1 MFAIKIALTF
11 LVLILFSCETNR
23 FDSDKRQIM
32 AKDAIRS
39 HLKDA
44 ARSSFTV
51 TGFKEDTLFNYAD
64 TLIKKPIQYTLYFT
78 QKDSTGHLLQH
89 TGVTL
94 FTNKGNSLI
103 SSNITDLQP

>member
-1 MFAIKIALTF
+1 MKYLVILFVIALC
-11 LVLILFSCETNR
+11 SCETNR
-23 FDSDKRQIM
+23 YDNDKRQIM

-39 HLKDA
+39 SLTSA

-51 TGFKEDTLFNYAD
+51 TGFREDTLLTYPD

-78 QKDSTGHLLQH
+78 QKDSTGQLMQH
-89 TGVTL
+89 TGVSL

-103 SSNITDLQP
+103 SSIITDQQP